1 MRQNNLSKAASSE
14 GVARE
19 GDLDGN
25 KGVMGWGGEGL
36 RDLQREELNQTNVP
50 AA

>member
-25 KGVMGWGGEGL
+25 KGITGGGEGL
-36 RDLQREELNQTNVP
+36 RHLQRES
-50 AA
+50 

>member
-25 KGVMGWGGEGL
+25 KGITGGGGRSAAFAE
-36 RDLQREELNQTNVP
+36 RELNQTNVP